1 MSALRFQELAVK
13 RVSPEAAGA
22 VAITFDIPPS
32 DRERFTFEP
41 GQFLTVRATIDGQE
55 VRRTYS
61 ISSPR
66 SRLAR
71 NGELEIGIRPVEGGL
86 FSNWATRAIK
96 AGDTLEVMPPDGRFV
111 IKKKRAIHRVGF
123 AAGSGITPILCIAAS
138 TLEEQPDSK
147 FTLIYG
153 NRRMST
159 VMFNEALQDLKDR
172 FRDRLTMIHVLS
184 RQAQEV
190 DLLQGR
196 IDGGKVRDIINTLL
210 PVGSMDEVFIC
221 GPDEMITA
229 TENALVEAGVAA
241 DRIRTERFTVN
252 LPAGAHPVGASSTAE
267 AAAAATKDITMV
279 LVLDGKEHEIAI
291 GPDAMITATE
301 NALVEA
307 GVPTDRIRTERF
319 TVNLPAGAHPVGAS
333 STAEAAAAATKDITM
348 VLVLDGKEHEIAIGP
363 DEHLLDAGLNAG
375 LDLPFS
381 CKAGVCCTCRAK
393 VTEGEVVM
401 DKNFTL
407 EADEMA
413 QGYVLSCQAR
423 ATTKRLKISFD
434 ER

>member
-1 MSALRFQELAVK
+1 MSAPRFQEVAVK

-22 VAITFDIPPS
+22 VAITFAIPEAE
-32 DRERFTFEP
+32 RERFAFEP
-41 GQFLTVRATIDGQE
+41 GQFLTLRATIDGQD
-55 VRRTYS
+55 VRRNYA

-66 SRLAR
+66 SRLTR
-71 NGELEIGIRPVEGGL
+71 EGELEIGIRPVEGGL

-96 AGDTLEVMPPDGRFV
+96 GGDTLQVMPPDGRFV
-111 IKKKRAIHRVGF
+111 VKKKRAIHRVGF
-123 AAGSGITPILCIAAS
+123 AAGSGITPILSIAAT

-159 VMFNEALQDLKDR
+159 VMFNEDLQDLKDR

-196 IDGGKVRDIINTLL
+196 IDGAKVRAIIDALL

-229 TENALVEAGVAA
+229 TENALVEAGVPA
-241 DRIRTERFTVN
+241 DRIRTERFTTH
-252 LPAGAHPVGASSTAE
+252 LLAGAHPVGVSSTAE
-267 AAAAATKDITMV
+267 AAEAATKDV
-279 LVLDGKEHEIAI
+279 
-291 GPDAMITATE
+291 
-301 NALVEA
+301 
-307 GVPTDRIRTERF
+307 
-319 TVNLPAGAHPVGAS
+319 
-333 STAEAAAAATKDITM
+333 TM

-407 EADEMA
+407 EADEVA